1 MKKTLEKIYLTLI
14 FIFMYAPIAA
24 LIVLSFNASKSRAKW
39 GGFTLEW
46 YASLLSDS
54 EVLDALINTLVIAL
68 IATVFATLIGTVT
81 CIAMMGLKRRSRA
94 IIMGITNI
102 PMINAD
108 IVTGISLM
116 LLFRMMNVSTGFLTV
131 VLAHIT
137 FNIPFVMLSVMPRMK
152 ELNPS
157 VYEAALDLGATP
169 YTAFTKTVLPDLLP
183 AIISGALMAF
193 TMSLDDFIITY
204 FTKGSGFDTLSTL
217 IYNEVKRGIQP
228 EIYALSAI
236 IFTAVLLLLLLINR
250 VPHKLRIPH
259 K

>member
-1 MKKTLEKIYLTLI
+1 MKKTFEHIYLSMI

-46 YASLLSDS
+46 YFNLLSDS
-54 EVLDALINTLVIAL
+54 EVMDALINTLVIAL
-68 IATVFATLIGTVT
+68 IATLFATLIGTVT
-81 CIAMMGLKRRSRA
+81 CVAMMGLKRRSRT

-116 LLFRMMNVSTGFLTV
+116 LLFRAMNISTGFVTV
-131 VLAHIT
+131 LFAHIT

-152 ELNPS
+152 EINPS
-157 VYEAALDLGATP
+157 VYEAALDLGASP
-169 YTAFTKTVLPDLLP
+169 FTAFTKTVLPDLVP
-183 AIISGALMAF
+183 AIISGALMVF
-193 TMSLDDFIITY
+193 TMSLDDFIVTY

-236 IFTAVLLLLLLINR
+236 IFIVVLLLLLIINR
-250 VPHKLRIPH
+250 FPKKIKFMHK
-259 K
+259 

>member
-1 MKKTLEKIYLTLI
+1 MKKIFERIYLSII

-46 YASLLSDS
+46 YLNLLSDS
-54 EVLDALINTLVIAL
+54 DVMDALVNTLIIAL
-68 IATVFATLIGTVT
+68 AATFFATLIGTVT
-81 CIAMMGLKRRSRA
+81 CVAMMGLKRRSRA
-94 IIMGITNI
+94 IIMGVTNI

-116 LLFRMMNVSTGFLTV
+116 LLFRAMNISTGFLTV
-131 VLAHIT
+131 LFAHIT

-152 ELNPS
+152 EINPS
-157 VYEAALDLGATP
+157 VYEAALDLGASP
-169 YTAFTKTVLPDLLP
+169 FTAFSKTVLPDLIP

-193 TMSLDDFIITY
+193 TMSLDDFIVTY

-236 IFTAVLLLLLLINR
+236 IFIVVLLLLLIINR
-250 VPHKLRIPH
+250 LPRKIKFLHK
-259 K
+259 